1 MVVVW
6 TVSQGDQE
14 YPAPRYHP
22 PSEAPHRAPSESPV
36 MLRSMH
42 ITIVYSRAI
51 ALDRDAPA
59 LVFTFKL
66 CERSQTS
73 TIIFNCMTGG

>member
-1 MVVVW
+1 MVVW

-22 PSEAPHRAPSESPV
+22 PSEALHRAPSESPV
-36 MLRSMH
+36 MRRSTH
-42 ITIVYSRAI
+42 ITIVYLHAT
-51 ALDRDAPA
+51 ALDRYAPA
-59 LVFTFKL
+59 LVFIFKL
-66 CERSQTS
+66 YERSQTS